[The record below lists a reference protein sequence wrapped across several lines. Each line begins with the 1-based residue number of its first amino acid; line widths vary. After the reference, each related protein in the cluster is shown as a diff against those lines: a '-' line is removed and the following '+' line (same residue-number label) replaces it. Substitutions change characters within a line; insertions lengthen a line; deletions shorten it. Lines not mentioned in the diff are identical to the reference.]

1 MELMVEASPR
11 RIYANAH
18 TYHINSISVNSDAE
32 TYLSADDL
40 RINLWHLDITDQSFN
55 IVDIKP
61 ANMEELTE
69 VITAAEFHPTDCN
82 NFVYSSSKG
91 LIRLCDMRMAA
102 LCDRH
107 AKRNSVLVV
116 FGPHSSQQHERV
128 QLAEGGAVQSCF
140 ADTFAA
146 RVPHAIYTLV
156 ATLTSAIGLRVRPTV
171 LSLWKENFFV
181 FGQKI
186 SKLEQ
191 CDPLAPHMVLEHLQ
205 FAIV

>member
-107 AKRNSVLVV
+107 AK
-116 FGPHSSQQHERV
+116 
-128 QLAEGGAVQSCF
+128 C
-140 ADTFAA
+140 
-146 RVPHAIYTLV
+146 
-156 ATLTSAIGLRVRPTV
+156 
-171 LSLWKENFFV
+171 NFFV
-181 FGQKI
+181 FFSPFLCGTFFVFA
-186 SKLEQ
+186 LLRDGGEEQ
-191 CDPLAPHMVLEHLQ
+191 ECLAAERDGS
-205 FAIV
+205 